1 MHKTNHGAAAGFIIR
16 NENGNH
22 VIADAQ
28 CLGDNTISIA
38 ESLALRD
45 AIWIARS
52 RGFRKIRV
60 EGDSKLVIDTIV
72 PWRLKSIMDDNKRLA
87 GSFDEIV

>member
-1 MHKTNHGAAAGFIIR
+1 MVQLQASLLGMK
-16 NENGNH
+16 
-22 VIADAQ
+22 IADAR

-45 AIWIARS
+45 ALWIDRS
-52 RGFRKIRV
+52 RGFKKIIV

-72 PWRLKSIMDDNKRLA
+72 PWRLKSIMDDIKRLA